1 MTWQLAPEWEQ
12 RISDAAASVC
22 ERGFGRDA
30 RLGLVL
36 GSGLGGVVDAMEI
49 SAEASF
55 DEVRGFA
62 SASVKAH
69 AGRVLQ
75 ARASGQEILVLQG
88 RPHAYEG
95 LSSADVVLPVAVLER
110 LGCSVVVLTNAAGG
124 LRPQMVAGELA
135 VLDDLVDLHL
145 HDVARGILVG
155 DPGIDAGLFARA
167 ARPGAVFD
175 PGLADCIE
183 RAARSERIGLR
194 RATYASVWG
203 PNYEE
208 SATIGWLRRIGA
220 DVVGMSTGPE
230 AAYLKAVGVRVAGL
244 SCITNV
250 AVEHGAAEVSHD
262 EVVQVGGESGT
273 EFSTLLLAALPELI
287 ALAKG
292 EK

>member
-1 MTWQLAPEWEQ
+1 MDWQLAPEWEQ
-12 RISDAAASVC
+12 RISDAAASLR
-22 ERGFGRDA
+22 ERGFGSDA

-75 ARASGQEILVLQG
+75 ARASGHEILVLQG

-95 LSSADVVLPVAVLER
+95 LPLADVVLPVAVLER

-135 VLDDLVDLHL
+135 VLDDVVDLHL
-145 HDVARGILVG
+145 ADVARGILVP
-155 DPGIDAGLFARA
+155 DPGLNAGLFARA

-175 PGLADCIE
+175 PELADCFK
-183 RAARSERIGLR
+183 RAARSNRIRLQ
-194 RATYASVWG
+194 RANYASVWG

-208 SATIGWLRRIGA
+208 SVTVGWLRRIGA

-250 AVEHGAAEVSHD
+250 AVEHGAVEVSHD
-262 EVVQVGGESGT
+262 EVVHVGGGSGA
-273 EFSTLLLAALPELI
+273 EFSALLLAALPELI